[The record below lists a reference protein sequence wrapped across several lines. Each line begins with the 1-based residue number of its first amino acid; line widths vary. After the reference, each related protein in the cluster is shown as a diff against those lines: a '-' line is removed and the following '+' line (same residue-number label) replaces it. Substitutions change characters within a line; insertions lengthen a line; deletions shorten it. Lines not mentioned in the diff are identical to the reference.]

1 MAKIVDRL
9 VSQLMAKGKSKS
21 SAYAIAIASLQ
32 RSKNL
37 KTGTKTATAKGYKRG
52 NMTPSERAK
61 DRQSNI
67 SGKPKSAYTYNSSTN
82 RATLKA

>member
-1 MAKIVDRL
+1 MVYKFLFANNELERIKSDKI
-9 VSQLMAKGKSKS
+9 
-21 SAYAIAIASLQ
+21 
-32 RSKNL
+32 NL
-37 KTGTKTATAKGYKRG
+37 IFRFITIKGYKRG

-61 DRQSNI
+61 DRQSKI

>member
-1 MAKIVDRL
+1 MPKILDRL
-9 VSQLMAKGKSKS
+9 VSQLITKGKSKS
-21 SAYAIAIASLQ
+21 AAYAIAISSLQ

-37 KTGTKTATAKGYKRG
+37 KIGTKTASAKGNQRG

-61 DRQSNI
+61 NRASKI